1 LQTNFLII
9 HGCCTALALNVPC
22 PYFVQEILLGA
33 AFQTGHQHQ
42 NAAVTRLLISA
53 EVSER
58 DKSFVRMVSGPE
70 ATEWWNQED
79 ADRYPVYSEVISFI
93 HQRVYQV
100 RSPFFSLLEIVINLF
115 KFWKDDQLQRL
126 PVSYIDRIEHLLNLW
141 YASALSDDEPGEEA
155 GLSRGTENTAATGAL
170 DSGDVEMATDPTE
183 QSNTDDKSD
192 PLMGLAL
199 HLNLIS
205 SENPLLS
212 AEDRQDL
219 ALLDRLTQ
227 AHTQVEQ
234 VLGLE
239 TEMAATEQWNFEAV
253 VQLIDLATNLADIPF
268 TGKTQVHDQDP
279 SSVASV
285 SAPTGLAS
293 KGKGRLEE
301 GPKKTSLTE
310 LLFQSVGREG
320 SAGSN
325 GERRFPVAFNLLTSR
340 KSIRY
345 LRCPSAPRSK
355 MLTAVSRISFL
366 SSSVPTPTTI
376 ANIVKNCSTLSLL
389 ICSGLPLRRSQVCL
403 LLSFCSAFL

>member
-1 LQTNFLII
+1 MT
-9 HGCCTALALNVPC
+9 C
-22 PYFVQEILLGA
+22 
-33 AFQTGHQHQ
+33 
-42 NAAVTRLLISA
+42 LLILA

-219 ALLDRLTQ
+219 ALLDQLTQ
-227 AHTQVEQ
+227 THTQVEQ

-285 SAPTGLAS
+285 SAPMGLAS

-310 LLFQSVGREG
+310 LLFQSVRREG

-325 GERRFPVAFNLLTSR
+325 GDGLFSCRIQFADFQEVNPLPPMPLGSEVQDVNRRLSDKFPEFFGPNADHHCKYREKLFHLVAADLQ
-340 KSIRY
+340 
-345 LRCPSAPRSK
+345 RSSTQK
-355 MLTAVSRISFL
+355 VAGL
-366 SSSVPTPTTI
+366 SSVVI
-376 ANIVKNCSTLSLL
+376 LFGFFVIRV
-389 ICSGLPLRRSQVCL
+389 
-403 LLSFCSAFL
+403 FH